1 MFSKLVAQN
10 SVEDFVFGK
19 TSWEKG
25 SHSSTS
31 TVDIMSLSQ
40 LLLWIFWLQLVISIG
55 AIYWTAAWC
64 SPAFINFTSAFS
76 MWDLRQCPNSAIFR
90 MAKFH
95 GFGPLRWRKKNSKP
109 WQRIGRKPA
118 VTLGWNFGEYAF
130 CWIPR
135 QKINSESLSLWIC
148 QKGW

>member
-1 MFSKLVAQN
+1 MQKPKKRPTSDRWTAGERLGPDEGREGLQKECHLNCMFSKLVAQN

-55 AIYWTAAWC
+55 AIY
-64 SPAFINFTSAFS
+64 
-76 MWDLRQCPNSAIFR
+76 
-90 MAKFH
+90 
-95 GFGPLRWRKKNSKP
+95 
-109 WQRIGRKPA
+109 
-118 VTLGWNFGEYAF
+118 
-130 CWIPR
+130 
-135 QKINSESLSLWIC
+135 
-148 QKGW
+148 